1 VRRCCLALAARLR
14 YTWAMDADKLFLKY
28 IDVIEDAFDL
38 GITPETL
45 TKMVWS
51 NKTKPD
57 IKIRVLAASL
67 KFIRSKKNPRA
78 ALVAFI
84 KSDDFKKAVPAGLAK
99 EKKFFDRTLMKQMYT
114 TAGYKTLLK
123 DLSKAEYKRLKF
135 VEHIHAGF
143 KKGQGPMSKSGIAS
157 LLIKSKRR

>member
-1 VRRCCLALAARLR
+1 
-14 YTWAMDADKLFLKY
+14 MDADKLLNKY

-38 GITPETL
+38 GVAPETL
-45 TKMVWS
+45 SKMVWS
-51 NKTKPD
+51 NKTRPN
-57 IKIRVLAASL
+57 IKIRVLAALL

-84 KSDDFKKAVPAGLAK
+84 KSKDFKKAVPASLAK
-99 EKKFFDRTLMKQMYT
+99 EKKFFDKKLMKQIYT

-135 VEHIHAGF
+135 VEHIYAGF
-143 KKGQGPMSKSGIAS
+143 KRGQGPLSKSGITS

>member
-1 VRRCCLALAARLR
+1 
-14 YTWAMDADKLFLKY
+14 MDAEKLINKY
-28 IDVIEDAFDL
+28 IDVIEDAFEL
-38 GITPETL
+38 GLTPEKL
-45 TKMVWS
+45 SKMIWS

-57 IKIRVLAASL
+57 IKIKVLAASL

-78 ALVAFI
+78 ALVAFV
-84 KSDDFKKAVPAGLAK
+84 KSNDFKKAIPASLAK
-99 EKKFFDRTLMKQMYT
+99 EKKFFDKKLMGEFYFT
-114 TAGYKTLLK
+114 TGYKTLLK

>member
-1 VRRCCLALAARLR
+1 
-14 YTWAMDADKLFLKY
+14 MDADKLLNKY

-38 GITPETL
+38 GVTPETL
-45 TKMVWS
+45 GKLIRS
-51 NKTKPD
+51 NKTRPD
-57 IKIRVLAASL
+57 IKIKVLAASL

-78 ALVAFI
+78 ALVAFV
-84 KSDDFKKAVPAGLAK
+84 KSNDFKKAIPASLAK
-99 EKKFFDRTLMKQMYT
+99 EKKFFDKKLMSEFYST
-114 TAGYKTLLK
+114 TGYKTLLK

>member
-1 VRRCCLALAARLR
+1 MGRATCPRFNLC
-14 YTWAMDADKLFLKY
+14 YTWVVDADKLLLKY
-28 IDVIEDAFDL
+28 IDVIDDAFDL
-38 GITPETL
+38 GVTPETL
-45 TKMVWS
+45 SKLIRS
-51 NKTKPD
+51 NKTRPD
-57 IKIRVLAASL
+57 VKTKVLAASL

-99 EKKFFDRTLMKQMYT
+99 EKKFFDRALMKQMYT